1 MKKRKSAATAPPESE
16 AAPPGA
22 PETARSASAAQPSAV
37 SAVSTSEG
45 AAPGNG
51 VPAAEDPSPA
61 GEGTWETSTWEGP
74 TQVDL
79 AALEAGEAEIL
90 QSVDLDD
97 PRIAPD
103 AGGSGGGAATE
114 RYDAWASIEPDGEP
128 RESLESAAA
137 PGEDDVSAEGA
148 AENAEVSVDGAAEE
162 APGAGG
168 PEVLGDGDG
177 DGVGDEAA
185 LPTDASRLE
194 SVLESLLFATD
205 RALAVSDL
213 KRLLGERDGK
223 RLTQALE
230 ALRDRR
236 ADSGIQL
243 VSVAGGWQLRT
254 HPANGEWV
262 AKLVAGRPQRLSRA
276 MMETLAIVAYRQPIT
291 RPEIDEIRGVD
302 CGPVLRTLL
311 DRGLVRVI
319 GKKEEV
325 GRPILYGTTPEFLKT
340 FSLRDLTDLP
350 TLREFHELGAAER
363 AEVDATLP
371 GPGDVAAAAAA
382 GEAGDAA
389 SPAGAASPSGALRP
403 TTVELPNV
411 DPDEEEALLEELE
424 QATQAAGRATAS
436 ALEPKPPEGGDG
448 HAQPAADAASPS
460 HGGEG

>member
-1 MKKRKSAATAPPESE
+1 MKKRKSAA
-16 AAPPGA
+16 AAPPQPGSAAPAA
-22 PETARSASAAQPSAV
+22 PEVTPPEPAAPAPGESAVMMAEEAVPVNVAAAADTSSAS
-37 SAVSTSEG
+37 G
-45 AAPGNG
+45 ATN
-51 VPAAEDPSPA
+51 
-61 GEGTWETSTWEGP
+61 WEGP
-74 TQVDL
+74 TQVDAL
-79 AALEAGEAEIL
+79 ALDADDAEIL
-90 QSVDLDD
+90 QVVDLDGQPLASD
-97 PRIAPD
+97 GGAD
-103 AGGSGGGAATE
+103 SENTATGTDAAGGSIEPVGDPAAESSELDAGTGQADAPGEATMETGEGSVGGAA
-114 RYDAWASIEPDGEP
+114 GE
-128 RESLESAAA
+128 A
-137 PGEDDVSAEGA
+137 DVSAE
-148 AENAEVSVDGAAEE
+148 DL
-162 APGAGG
+162 PGEGG
-168 PEVLGDGDG
+168 PEVLAEGA
-177 DGVGDEAA
+177 GDEAA
-185 LPTDASRLE
+185 LPADASRLE

-223 RLTQALE
+223 RLTLALE
-230 ALRDRR
+230 TLRDRR

-311 DRGLVRVI
+311 DRGLIRVI

-371 GPGDVAAAAAA
+371 GPADAAATAA
-382 GEAGDAA
+382 GEGASSAA
-389 SPAGAASPSGALRP
+389 GALRP

-436 ALEPKPPEGGDG
+436 ALDPKPPEGGEGD
-448 HAQPAADAASPS
+448 AQPAADAAAPA
-460 HGGEG
+460 HGGES

>member
-1 MKKRKSAATAPPESE
+1 MKKRKSPATAPLEP
-16 AAPPGA
+16 ALPPPPA
-22 PETARSASAAQPSAV
+22 PEAVESA
-37 SAVSTSEG
+37 
-45 AAPGNG
+45 
-51 VPAAEDPSPA
+51 PAAEAPVEATSESAASVTGAAAEEGPSSTA
-61 GEGTWETSTWEGP
+61 GVGGWEGP
-74 TQVDL
+74 TQVDPL
-79 AALEAGEAEIL
+79 ALDAADVEIL
-90 QSVDLDD
+90 QTVELEDSVPGQDD
-97 PRIAPD
+97 APVD
-103 AGGSGGGAATE
+103 EAAETAE
-114 RYDAWASIEPDGEP
+114 MT
-128 RESLESAAA
+128 
-137 PGEDDVSAEGA
+137 AEGDA
-148 AENAEVSVDGAAEE
+148 SADSAAEE
-162 APGAGG
+162 AIGEGG
-168 PEVLGDGDG
+168 PEAF
-177 DGVGDEAA
+177 GDEAA
-185 LPTDASRLE
+185 LPADASRLE

-205 RALAVSDL
+205 RALGVSDL

-223 RLTQALE
+223 RVTQALE

-311 DRGLVRVI
+311 DRGLIRVI

-363 AEVDATLP
+363 AEVDAKLP
-371 GPGDVAAAAAA
+371 GPGEAAAVGADENGAATGGASGGPGAAA
-382 GEAGDAA
+382 HA
-389 SPAGAASPSGALRP
+389 GALRP

-436 ALEPKPPEGGDG
+436 ALEPKPPEAGEGDAPG
-448 HAQPAADAASPS
+448 AVDAAGPS
-460 HGGEG
+460 HLGEG